1 MKAAKPACLAAWV
14 YNEDQ
19 KGVAMMR
26 VIMLVQTMYK
36 NQLLREGGTY
46 EIPEET
52 AARWIRSKIAKAA
65 D

>member
-1 MKAAKPACLAAWV
+1 MK
-14 YNEDQ
+14 
-19 KGVAMMR
+19 

-36 NQLLREGGTY
+36 NQLLREGATY

-65 D
+65 E

>member
-1 MKAAKPACLAAWV
+1 MK
-14 YNEDQ
+14 
-19 KGVAMMR
+19 

-65 D
+65 EE